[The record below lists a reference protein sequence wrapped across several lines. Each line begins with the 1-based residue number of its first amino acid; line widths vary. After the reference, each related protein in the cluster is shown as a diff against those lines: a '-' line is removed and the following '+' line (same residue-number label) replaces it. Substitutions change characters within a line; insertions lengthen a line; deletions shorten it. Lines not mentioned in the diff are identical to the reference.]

1 MTKKTN
7 FLLPTLSTAQFL
19 SLGGGVLHPTPC
31 VLKALHGSSSV
42 NILKCILKD
51 LKDTTAPSKLNPN
64 PKLLLPIA
72 PDAISPD

>member
-1 MTKKTN
+1 MTKKMN

-42 NILKCILKD
+42 NILKVRT
-51 LKDTTAPSKLNPN
+51 DTTAPSKLNPN
-64 PKLLLPIA
+64 PKFLLPIA
-72 PDAISPD
+72 RDAISPD